1 MTAAQTAATA
11 PSGRLYA
18 AVWRWHFYAGLIV
31 APFFLI
37 AALSGLVMTLKTP
50 VEAAA
55 YGGRLY
61 VAPGG
66 SVVSPEAQMAA
77 VLAVYPHAEIL
88 TYIPPKAA
96 NRSAQFIVSEH
107 AMDRDHGAG
116 HAGGGGLAVFVDP
129 YTGAVLGALDPA
141 KTLYA
146 YAKALHGTLFLGTFG
161 DHLIEVAA
169 GFGVLMIVTG
179 LFLWAPRNGQQVKD
193 AVTPRLN
200 KPNRTGWRSLH
211 GPVGFWIAPVLLFFL
226 LSGLAWTPVWG
237 GKFVQAWSS
246 FPAARFAAPVS
257 AQTHGS
263 MNHDSRNATP
273 WALEK
278 TPMPQS
284 GAMDHAAH
292 GAAAPDLSSI
302 VAMAR
307 EQGFTGFRV
316 NLPKGEAGAWTV
328 MAATISGDIS
338 NPLKDRTLHVDRHSG
353 AVIADV
359 GFADYSPMGKAMA
372 AGVPLHQGDLGAWNI
387 ALNVFFC
394 LTVIAMVVSGL
405 AMWWLR
411 RPKTGFRLAPPP
423 AEGRAWRMAAAV
435 MLAASLLF
443 PLTAAALVAVIAA
456 DYLATGGWKPRV

>member
-1 MTAAQTAATA
+1 MSAAHPPAAAQ
-11 PSGRLYA
+11 SGRLYA

-37 AALSGLVMTLKTP
+37 AALSGIVMTLKTP
-50 VEAAA
+50 VEAVA
-55 YGGRLY
+55 YGDRLY
-61 VAPGG
+61 VEPQETP
-66 SVVSPEAQMAA
+66 VSPDAQLAA
-77 VLAVYPHAEIL
+77 VEAAYPHADIL

-96 NRSAQFIVSEH
+96 NRSAQFIVSSH
-107 AMDRDHGAG
+107 AMDGGHGGGHGAG
-116 HAGGGGLAVFVDP
+116 EGLSVYVDP
-129 YTGAVLGALDPA
+129 YTGEVLGALDPA

-146 YAKALHGTLFLGTFG
+146 YAKTMHGTLFLGAFG
-161 DHLIEVAA
+161 DHLIEIAA

-179 LFLWAPRNGQQVKD
+179 LFLWAPRKGQSFIR
-193 AVTPRLN
+193 AATPQLE
-200 KPNRTGWRSLH
+200 KPTRTGWRSLH
-211 GPVGFWIAPVLLFFL
+211 GPVGFWIAPALLFFL

-257 AQTHGS
+257 EETHGS
-263 MNHDSRNATP
+263 MNHDSRNAVP
-273 WALEK
+273 WALEQ

-284 GAMDHAAH
+284 GANDQGAH
-292 GAAAPDLSSI
+292 GAAAPDLTFI

-307 EQGFTGFRV
+307 EKGFTGFRV

-328 MAATISGDIS
+328 MAATISGDIA

-359 GFADYSPMGKAMA
+359 GFAEYSPMGKAMA

-411 RPKTGFRLAPPP
+411 RPNKGFRLAPPP
-423 AEGRAWRMAAAV
+423 AEGRAWRKAAAAMFV
-435 MLAASLLF
+435 VSMLF
-443 PLTAAALVAVIAA
+443 PLTAAALVAVVAA
-456 DYLATGGWKPRV
+456 DFFATGGWKARA